1 MIYKQIFDIVRQ
13 QVQQN
18 AILRVTDNAFIPFDP
33 DNTDYAN
40 FKKEINAETV
50 ELQDAEG
57 NTMTAAEA
65 KAYVATLP

>member
-1 MIYKQIFDIVRQ
+1 MYKLINDPLNLERTYAVIRLFDNVG
-13 QVQQN
+13 
-18 AILRVTDNAFIPFDP
+18 IPFAP
-33 DNTDYAN
+33 GNTDYRN
-40 FKKEINAETV
+40 FKKEINAETA